1 MNSKVSFPI
10 WKKNVKSWSGQT
22 ILNGKKNTTEIK
34 MKIVQEMGFLRRL
47 RLVFSD

>member
-1 MNSKVSFPI
+1 LEEKCEELVWP
-10 WKKNVKSWSGQT
+10 QT

-47 RLVFSD
+47 TLVFSD